1 MVAFFSRATPA
12 MRVPLDLRSRQKAI
26 RFTPEDKGEAIALVP
41 GTTGF
46 AVADDAGGAVACA
59 VTMGRPFGLGSMTH
73 EGGYLF
79 PATSPLEAKLDQ
91 LALGFLACIKRGGER
106 DTNPARCPAPAAT
119 FSLMP

>member
-1 MVAFFSRATPA
+1 MRTPRFLA
-12 MRVPLDLRSRQKAI
+12 GGGPT
-26 RFTPEDKGEAIALVP
+26 RFTPASSGEVIVLAP

-79 PATSPLEAKLDQ
+79 PATSPVEAKLDQ
-91 LALGFLACIKRGGER
+91 LALGFLACIERGGES
-106 DTNPARCPAPAAT
+106 DTNPARCIAPAAT